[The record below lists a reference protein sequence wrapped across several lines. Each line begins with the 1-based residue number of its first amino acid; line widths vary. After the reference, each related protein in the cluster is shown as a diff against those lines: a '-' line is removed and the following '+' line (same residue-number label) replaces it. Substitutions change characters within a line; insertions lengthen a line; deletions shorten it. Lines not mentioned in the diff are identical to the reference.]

1 MNINIIGVPTF
12 YGCDKSG
19 PQLGP
24 DKLREKKIIST
35 IKKYNHNVYDFGNVY
50 VENVDENE
58 KFTSNPSMKYFKPL
72 LDINNNLAH
81 IVNTSLETGYFP
93 LIVGGDH
100 SIALGSISG
109 VSKFFNKKFAVVW
122 FDAHGDINTFET
134 SESKNIH
141 GMPLASL
148 MGYGHNDLKS
158 LYTNTIKISEDNVYH
173 IGGRDIDS
181 GEKKFIQN
189 TNMNMY
195 YPEDLIAKGFDS
207 IIDNILY
214 NLHSKNI
221 DSIHISFDLDFIDSK
236 YVPGTGTRVEN
247 GFTVDESKHL
257 LTQLLKSG
265 MVKSMDLVE
274 LNPLL
279 DKDDVTADIAID
291 IVDTVFKNLK

>member
-24 DKLREKKIIST
+24 DKLREKEIIPT

-50 VENVDENE
+50 VENVDEGE

-81 IVNTSLETGYFP
+81 IINTSLETGYFP
-93 LIVGGDH
+93 FIVGGDH

-109 VSKFFNKKFAVVW
+109 ASKFFHKDFAVVW

-148 MGYGHNDLKS
+148 MGYGHHDLKN
-158 LYTNTIKISEDNVYH
+158 LYTNTIKIAEDNVYH
-173 IGGRDIDS
+173 IGGRDIDP

-195 YPEDLIAKGFDS
+195 YPEDLINKGLDS
-207 IIDNILY
+207 IIDDILSD
-214 NLHSKNI
+214 LHIKNI

-247 GFTVDESKHL
+247 GFTVGESKYL
-257 LTQLLKSG
+257 LTKFLKSG

>member
-12 YGCDKSG
+12 YGCDKLG

-24 DKLREKKIIST
+24 DKLREKGIIQT
-35 IKKYNHNVYDFGNVY
+35 IKKYNHQVYDLGNLY
-50 VENVDENE
+50 VESVDESE
-58 KFTSNPSMKYFKPL
+58 KFASHSDMKYFKPL
-72 LDINNNLAH
+72 LDINTNLAH
-81 IVNTSLETGYFP
+81 AVNTSLKTGYFP

-109 VSKFFNKKFAVVW
+109 VSEYFDKKFAVVW

-134 SESKNIH
+134 SESKNVH

-148 MGYGHNDLKS
+148 MGYGHSELKN
-158 LYTNTIKISEDNVYH
+158 LYTENIKISEDNVYH

-181 GEKKFIQN
+181 GEKEFIQN

-195 YPEDLIAKGFDS
+195 YPEDLANKGLDS
-207 IIDNILY
+207 VISCILSS
-214 NLHSKNI
+214 LHSKNI
-221 DSIHISFDLDFIDSK
+221 QAIHISFDLDFIDSQ

-247 GFTVDESKHL
+247 GFTVDESKYL
-257 LTQLLKSG
+257 LAKLLESG
-265 MVKSMDLVE
+265 LVKSMDLVE
-274 LNPLL
+274 LNPAL
-279 DKDDVTADIAID
+279 DKDDITADIAID